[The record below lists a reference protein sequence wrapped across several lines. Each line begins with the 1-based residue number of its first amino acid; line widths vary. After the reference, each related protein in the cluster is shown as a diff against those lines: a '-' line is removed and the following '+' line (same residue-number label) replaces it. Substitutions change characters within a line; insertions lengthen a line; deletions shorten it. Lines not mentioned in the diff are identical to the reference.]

1 MIEEDFTPP
10 KQWQPDTTY
19 EKDVKVRNTGSVPCY
34 IRVYAALSDTAIPA
48 HMDFDTKDWTQA
60 DDGYWYYAGIVEPG
74 ADTSSLFTKVTIGD
88 IETESQK
95 TFDII
100 IYAESVQAE
109 GHHNIRDAFA
119 GIR

>member
-1 MIEEDFTPP
+1 
-10 KQWQPDTTY
+10 
-19 EKDVKVRNTGSVPCY
+19 S
-34 IRVYAALSDTAIPA
+34 IPA
-48 HMDFDTKDWTQA
+48 HTVFDTKDWTQA
-60 DDGYWYYAGIVEPG
+60 DDGYWYHNSIVEPG
-74 ADTSSLFTKVTIGD
+74 AVTSSLFTKVTIGD

-95 TFDII
+95 TFNII

>member
-1 MIEEDFTPP
+1 M
-10 KQWQPDTTY
+10 
-19 EKDVKVRNTGSVPCY
+19 
-34 IRVYAALSDTAIPA
+34 TA
-48 HMDFDTKDWTQA
+48 T
-60 DDGYWYYAGIVEPG
+60 EPG